1 MTAPKQALLATLA
14 ISALALGISINPAM
28 VLAAAIADKADVAAT
43 TASTVPDEITNYS
56 WTVQYC
62 QDLGDQPCS
71 SYRNMEPGDEFQ
83 VRNVSGSKDAAL
95 ILVKHSDL
103 SRYEFE
109 AVIVMLNDN
118 QLVLNFDD
126 QVGKE
131 NSCKQLTVNLIKE
144 NGQDRDPD
152 KSCAQQLQ
160 DAGLKMSATQITAN
174 CAHNDVM
181 DWSIASTGATP
192 PNCLTASKE
201 FRGFHAMSPPD
212 SGTGSGTGRN

>member
-14 ISALALGISINPAM
+14 ISALALGISTNPAM
-28 VLAAAIADKADVAAT
+28 VQAAAIADKVDVAAT
-43 TASTVPDEITNYS
+43 TASTKPAELTNYS

-62 QDLGDQPCS
+62 QDPGDQPCN

-95 ILVKHSDL
+95 ILVKHEDL
-103 SRYEFE
+103 TRYEFK
-109 AVIVMLNDN
+109 AAIVSMNEK

-144 NGQDRDPD
+144 HGTNMDPSV
-152 KSCAQQLQ
+152 SCAQQLQ
-160 DAGLKMSATQITAN
+160 DAGLKMDKTQRLAN
-174 CAHNDVM
+174 CAHPSVM
-181 DWSIASTGATP
+181 NWSIASTGATP

-212 SGTGSGTGRN
+212 PGAGSGTGRN